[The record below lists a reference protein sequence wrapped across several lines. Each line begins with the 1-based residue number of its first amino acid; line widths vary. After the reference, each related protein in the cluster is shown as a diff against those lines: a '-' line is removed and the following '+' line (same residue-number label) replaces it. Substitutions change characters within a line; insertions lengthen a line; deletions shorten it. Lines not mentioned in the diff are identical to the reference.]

1 MIKTKTYRS
10 DGYNIFNDNLKFVI
24 LINGGSASA
33 SEILAGAMQDY
44 GKAKL
49 VGEQSYG
56 KGSVQEVVKIT
67 PDTIFKVTVAKWLTP
82 NGMSISE
89 KRFDTR
95 LCSRIYDKRIFR
107 EKKIRKWRKQ

>member
-1 MIKTKTYRS
+1 MAMIKTKTYRS

-49 VGEQSYG
+49 VGSR
-56 KGSVQEVVKIT
+56 VMVRVL
-67 PDTIFKVTVAKWLTP
+67 FKK
-82 NGMSISE
+82 SS
-89 KRFDTR
+89 K
-95 LCSRIYDKRIFR
+95 
-107 EKKIRKWRKQ
+107 